1 MSLDH
6 GAAAELL
13 GSLSQLM
20 RTTRA
25 VAHRQSQVL
34 GASSTHLALLKSLY
48 DGPARPGDLAQRLC
62 VAPSVISRQVAPLE
76 RVGLVERGHDPDDA
90 RAWRLALTPLGRRH
104 LEVLHADRVAV
115 LGQVLHGWDEDD
127 VRSAA
132 RLMDRLSTSLTT
144 APLVSRPAWLDL
156 PAEEP
161 HSPTPAPSETPV
173 PSEEITA

>member
-20 RTTRA
+20 RTTRS

-34 GASSTHLALLKSLY
+34 GASSTHLAVLKSLH

-76 RVGLVERGHDPDDA
+76 RAGLVERGHDPDDA
-90 RAWRLALTPLGRRH
+90 RAWRLALTPLGRRQ
-104 LEVLHADRVAV
+104 LEVLHADRVAQV
-115 LGQVLHGWDEDD
+115 GQLLRDWDEDD
-127 VRSAA
+127 VRTAA
-132 RLMDRLSTSLTT
+132 TLMDRLSQSLVA
-144 APLVSRPAWLDL
+144 APPVVRPAWLDL
-156 PAEEP
+156 PPEDTP
-161 HSPTPAPSETPV
+161 SPTTTPTS
-173 PSEEITA
+173 PEELTA

>member
-13 GSLSQLM
+13 GSLSHLM
-20 RTTRA
+20 RTTRS

-34 GASSTHLALLKSLY
+34 GASSTHLAVLKSLY

-76 RVGLVERGHDPDDA
+76 RAGLVERGHDPDDA
-90 RAWRLALTPLGRRH
+90 RAWRLALTPLGRRQ
-104 LEVLHADRVAV
+104 LEVLHADRVAQ
-115 LGQVLHGWDEDD
+115 LGQLLRDWDEDD

-132 RLMDRLSTSLTT
+132 ALMDRLSRSLVA
-144 APLVSRPAWLDL
+144 APPAVRPAWLDL
-156 PAEEP
+156 PAEDTP
-161 HSPTPAPSETPV
+161 SPTTTPTS
-173 PSEEITA
+173 PEELTA